1 MKESKGVNKRLFKGE
16 TRKRENNHSRVKNFQ
31 FQMIMIKAISI
42 LYKKVGDKKDL
53 MHLLKTYKILL
64 DFTTIN

>member
-16 TRKRENNHSRVKNFQ
+16 TRKREINPRKVKTFQ
-31 FQMIMIKAISI
+31 FQMISIKAISI
-42 LYKKVGDKKDL
+42 LLKKVSDRKDL